1 MYKTLSF
8 ESACDILS
16 NIEQINYGGCGLATL
31 ALLRFC
37 KKFSKTPNNFKV
49 VTLYPLHDDCLNSFE
64 TNMNFVLNKSK
75 EAVACHHIGYMIG
88 STIMDT
94 RGPVNMRSYGKILII
109 PNGKEEQYLVTAL
122 NTYGW
127 NPEFDRKY
135 GIPLIEKNLQ
145 IDLSDI
151 STSI

>member
-16 NIEQINYGGCGLATL
+16 NIERINHGGCGLATL

-37 KKFSKTPNNFKV
+37 KKFSRTPENFKV
-49 VTLYPLHDDCLNSFE
+49 VTLYPLFDDCLNSFE

-75 EAVACHHIGYMIG
+75 EAVACYHIGFMIN

-94 RGPVNMRSYGKILII
+94 KGAVDMKQYGKILII
-109 PNGKEEQYLVTAL
+109 PNGKEEEYLVTAL
-122 NTYGW
+122 NTHGW
-127 NPEFDRKY
+127 NPTFDRKY
-135 GIPLIEKNLQ
+135 GIPLIEKHLQ